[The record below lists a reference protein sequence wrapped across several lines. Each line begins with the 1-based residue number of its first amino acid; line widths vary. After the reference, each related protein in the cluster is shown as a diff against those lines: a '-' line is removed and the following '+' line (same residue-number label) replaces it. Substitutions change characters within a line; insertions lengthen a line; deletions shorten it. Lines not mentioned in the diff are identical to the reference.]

1 MPIVIM
7 PDGTNVEMPDKLTPE
22 LAARLK
28 ALQAGQQA
36 PQQEAQPVPTAQPAT
51 TGSKVARGMV
61 DPIEGGAQLLYN
73 VLPQGVQQAGD
84 RFNNWL
90 ADKGIP
96 LARIPEKDVS
106 SLVTGRGSG
115 LNELVRQN
123 EANYQSS
130 RAAAGETGTDWSR
143 IAGNIISPVNV
154 AAASRIPQ
162 AATMAG
168 RVGIGAGT
176 GAMFGAAQPVTSADF
191 WTEKAKQ
198 AGLGAV
204 TGGVMPAITG
214 GIARVVSPKASVNPD
229 LKMLREAGVK
239 PTIGQTLGGA
249 ANWTEQKA
257 TSLPLVGDS
266 IQSLRRKSIDQFNQS
281 AINRAVAPIGGKV
294 DDIGHQ
300 GIAKAGDMLSAAY
313 DDALKGLKGV
323 TLDNQAKAELLNLK
337 AMAGNLPDPAR
348 NVFNRTIKN
357 VVETRLSQ
365 KGGMA
370 ADTFKIVESELSKK
384 AASYSGSASAG
395 ERELGDA
402 FSEALRV
409 LRDSAAR
416 QNPKYAEAL
425 QKANAG
431 WANLVRVEG
440 AGKAAALNEGV
451 FTPGQLMGAVRQAD
465 KSVRDR
471 ATARGTALMQD
482 LAGAGQRVLGNTYP
496 DSGTVGR
503 AALIGT
509 GAAGMLNLPM
519 TMAGL
524 GGGAAL
530 YTRPIQNALVRMA
543 ASRPQSAI
551 QAAQTVRNATPFLAP
566 GIVPL
571 GYGLLGA
578 PQ

>member
-1 MPIVIM
+1 MPIARFQM
-7 PDGTNVEMPDKLTPE
+7 PDGRIARFEVPEGTTPE
-22 LAARLK
+22 
-28 ALQAGQQA
+28 QAQEMIAQSLPQLEQA
-36 PQQEAQPVPTAQPAT
+36 PVEPQSGFA
-51 TGSKVARGMV
+51 KGMR
-61 DPIEGGAQLLYN
+61 DPIDAGAQLLTKA
-73 VLPQGVQQAGD
+73 LPDSVVDAGN
-84 RFNNWL
+84 RLNNWL
-90 ADKGIP
+90 ADKTG
-96 LARIPEKDVS
+96 LVGRLPEGGVDQSVRESEASYQAQRKAS
-106 SLVTGRGSG
+106 GKTGM
-115 LNELVRQN
+115 
-123 EANYQSS
+123 
-130 RAAAGETGTDWSR
+130 DWGR
-143 IAGNIISPVNV
+143 MAGNILSPVNV

-168 RVGIGAGT
+168 RVGVGAGT
-176 GAMFGAAQPVTSADF
+176 GAMFGAAQPVTQGEF
-191 WTEKAKQ
+191 WKEKAKQ

-204 TGGVMPAITG
+204 TGGALPAVTG
-214 GIARVVSPKASVNPD
+214 GVARVVSPNASVNPD
-229 LKMLREAGVK
+229 LKMLRDAGVK

-266 IQSLRRKSIDQFNQS
+266 IQGLRRKSIDQFNKA

-323 TLDNQAKAELLNLK
+323 TLDNQARAELLNLK
-337 AMAGNLPDPAR
+337 AMAGNLPDPSR

-357 VVETRLSQ
+357 VVEARLSQ

-384 AASYSGSASAG
+384 AAAYSGSASAG

-402 FSEALRV
+402 FNEALRV

-440 AGKAAALNEGV
+440 AGKSAALNEGV

-509 GAAGMLNLPM
+509 GAAGMLNLPL

-530 YTRPIQNALVRMA
+530 YTQPVQNALVRMA
-543 ASRPQSAI
+543 ASRPQSAV
-551 QAAQTVRNATPFLAP
+551 QAAQAVRNATPYLAP
-566 GIVPL
+566 GIVPV